1 MASTLGKCPL
11 TDVAVGHTNNEQK
24 RHVFVMTVQGDGS
37 SNVTV
42 GSR

>member
-1 MASTLGKCPL
+1 M
-11 TDVAVGHTNNEQK
+11 NEQI
-24 RHVFVMTVQGDGS
+24 RDVFGMTVQGDGS